1 VLSGRDDDLE
11 PLTSWTLGRR
21 PSSKN
26 LETMILGVTPK
37 LLLAGESEMQQLSE
51 KEASMAISR
60 DEAVRI

>member
-1 VLSGRDDDLE
+1 MLFHQNLLVHSARGLLE
-11 PLTSWTLGRR
+11 SPYGA
-21 PSSKN
+21 KN
-26 LETMILGVTPK
+26 LENDTLDVTPK

>member
-1 VLSGRDDDLE
+1 MPSFSKE
-11 PLTSWTLGRR
+11 CLGGFVGFQWVTID
-21 PSSKN
+21 PNQK
-26 LETMILGVTPK
+26 VTPK

>member
-1 VLSGRDDDLE
+1 MPSFSKE
-11 PLTSWTLGRR
+11 CLGRFVGFQR
-21 PSSKN
+21 LTTYPN
-26 LETMILGVTPK
+26 LFVTPK